1 MSYNTNALNDLS
13 YKLGIWLE
21 FTDYGTNTTYIADVK
36 SKKAL
41 CKALGYPADTNE
53 QLMASLDKY
62 KKESFQDFA
71 PFTRVVQEWEL
82 KPFNLEFV
90 VEQSMQNAILSW
102 VLTREDGTNE
112 TGQLNVAETDLLDS
126 LTIGKKTY
134 QKHRCQFVLEAP
146 IGYHHLAFLL
156 DGQKPASNH
165 QTKLIVVPQKC
176 YMPEKLQSG
185 HRVWGFPI
193 QLYAMKSNRNWG
205 MGDFSDLKN
214 FAPIANDFGA
224 SLVGINPVNALF
236 SDNPEDA
243 SPYCASSRLF
253 LNPLYIDTDAVPEA
267 KDNPAYEMYKNSDE
281 FLKLLNT
288 AKTSKTV
295 LYQHIAD
302 MKFKALD
309 ILYQTFK
316 ALHLDKNG
324 HALTARGTAFKDFC
338 HNMGDKLTNYAL
350 FQAIRIV
357 RTKTGKGAGCW
368 WEWGKGFE
376 TPTSAKVQDFKNE
389 HADLIYA
396 IKYQQ
401 FVAFEQYREAG
412 DMCKDS
418 GLSAG
423 LYTDLPVGVGA
434 NSAEV
439 WSNQTLFLKDISV
452 GAPPD
457 SFNKKGQD
465 WSLSGFNPY
474 ALKKN
479 GYDLYIRIIGAVMQN
494 AGAVRIDHA
503 FGLSRLF
510 YRVKGAGGA
519 YLAYPFKDFMG
530 IIALESVRRQCLV
543 IAEDLGTAPAGFHE
557 LMRGA
562 NVLSFG
568 IFHWQKNRDGLIA
581 PQDYN
586 HHCLISSGTHDLPT
600 YSALWKGLDL
610 ELAKKMK
617 TISAEQYKMH
627 TENRALERTQFVKAF
642 LSQSLPMDD
651 MGQTPD
657 IMAGRIVPKWFI
669 PNSYAYLARS
679 SSMLLLVRIEDIV
692 EQEEQV
698 NLPGTYLEYPNWR
711 YKLPVALEELKTD
724 TRMIQICEIINKERP
739 K

>member
-21 FTDYGTNTTYIADVK
+21 FTDYGTNTTYVADVK

-41 CKALGYPADTNE
+41 CKALGYPADTNK
-53 QLMASLDKY
+53 QLEESLDKY
-62 KKESFQDFA
+62 KKEMFKNFV

-90 VEQSMQNAILSW
+90 IEQSMQNSILSW
-102 VLTREDGTNE
+102 VLTREDSSNT
-112 TGQLNVAETDLLDS
+112 TGQISVSETDLLDS
-126 LTIGKKTY
+126 ITIGKKVY
-134 QKHRCQFVLEAP
+134 QKRRCQFVLEAP
-146 IGYHHLAFLL
+146 LGYHHLAFLL
-156 DGQKPASNH
+156 DGQKPETNH

-193 QLYAMKSNRNWG
+193 QLYAMNSYHNWG
-205 MGDFSDLKN
+205 MGDFTDLKN
-214 FAPIANDFGA
+214 FAPIAAEFGA

-243 SPYCASSRLF
+243 SPYCATSRVF

-267 KDNPAYEMYKNSDE
+267 KDNPAYEAYKNSEKFAELFSRVKSSD
-281 FLKLLNT
+281 K
-288 AKTSKTV
+288 V
-295 LYQHIAD
+295 LYTQVAD
-302 MKFKALD
+302 MKFGALD

-316 ALHLDKNG
+316 ALHLDQNG

-350 FQAIRIV
+350 FQAIRII
-357 RTKTGKGAGCW
+357 RTKTKKGAGCW

-376 TPTSAKVQDFKNE
+376 NPTSIKVQEFKND
-389 HADLIYA
+389 HTDLIYA

-401 FVAFEQYREAG
+401 FVAFEQFYEAG
-412 DMCKDS
+412 NACKDS
-418 GLSAG
+418 GMSVG

-439 WSNQTLFLKDISV
+439 WSNQTQFLKDVTV

-465 WSLSGFNPY
+465 WSLSGFNPHE
-474 ALKKN
+474 LKKN

-510 YRVKGAGGA
+510 YRVKGGSGA

-530 IIALESVRRQCLV
+530 IVALESMRRNCIV

-568 IFHWQKNRDGLIA
+568 IFHWQKNEAGFIA

-586 HHCLISSGTHDLPT
+586 HNCLISSGTHDLPT
-600 YSALWKGLDL
+600 YSALWKGMDL

-617 TISAEQYKMH
+617 TISPQQYKMH
-627 TENRALERTQFVKAF
+627 KENRSVERTQFIKAF
-642 LSQSLPMDD
+642 LSQGLPMDD
-651 MGQTPD
+651 EGQTED
-657 IMAGRIVPKWFI
+657 IMAGYIVPKWFI
-669 PNSYAYLARS
+669 SNSYAYLARS

-692 EQEEQV
+692 EQEQQV

-711 YKLPVALEELKTD
+711 YKLPVLLEDLKTD